1 MNNKKPKVIVIV
13 GPTASG
19 KSDLAVEIAL
29 FIKKNSKK
37 FGYRGAEIISADSR
51 QVYKHLDIGSNK
63 ITKKETKGIP
73 HHLLSVAS
81 PKKTFSVARY
91 QKLAQK
97 AIKQIIKRKNIP
109 IICGGTGLYID
120 SLIFG
125 YKFPDIKPN
134 AKLRNKLEKMTTS
147 ELFELLKSK
156 DKKRAKNID
165 RHNRRRLIRA
175 IEIVM
180 ALKKVP
186 KLKKE
191 EQFDALWIG
200 LKIDKATLKE
210 KITKRLNLRIKKG
223 LIAEVKKLRYKIGL
237 SWKRLE
243 SFGMEYKYVAYF
255 LQSKID
261 KQEMIEKIIKESLL
275 YAKRQMTWFKR
286 NQKIFWIKDK
296 KESLNLIEGF
306 LKER

>member
-37 FGYRGAEIISADSR
+37 FGFRGAEIISADSR
-51 QVYKHLDIGSNK
+51 QVYKYLDIGSNK

-97 AIKQIIKRKNIP
+97 TIKQIIKRKNIP

-125 YKFPDIKPN
+125 YKFPDVEPN

-165 RHNRRRLIRA
+165 RYNRKRLIRA
-175 IEIVM
+175 LEIVM

-186 KLKKE
+186 KLEKE

-243 SFGMEYKYVAYF
+243 SFGMEYKYVSYF

-286 NQKIFWIKDK
+286 NQKISWIKDK

>member
-37 FGYRGAEIISADSR
+37 FGFRGAEIISADSR
-51 QVYKHLDIGSNK
+51 QVYKYLDIGSNK

-97 AIKQIIKRKNIP
+97 TIKQIIKRKNIP

-125 YKFPDIKPN
+125 YKFPDVKPN

-165 RHNRRRLIRA
+165 RYNRKRLIRA
-175 IEIVM
+175 LEIVM

-186 KLKKE
+186 KLEKE

-243 SFGMEYKYVAYF
+243 SFGMEYKYVSYF

-286 NQKIFWIKDK
+286 NQKISWIKDK